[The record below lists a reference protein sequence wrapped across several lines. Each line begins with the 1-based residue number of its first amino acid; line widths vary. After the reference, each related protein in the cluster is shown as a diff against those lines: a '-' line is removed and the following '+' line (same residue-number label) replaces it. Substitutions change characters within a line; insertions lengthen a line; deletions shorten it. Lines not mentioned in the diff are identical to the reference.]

1 MRKRISF
8 AIYFFIFVLSTTAQ
22 RIEPSFWWIDMHN
35 TSLQLM
41 VHHKDIGNLTPKI
54 DEKSIELKA
63 FHKAESANYL
73 FLDLEIAATAKAG
86 KIKIDFYEGKSKKLS
101 LDYELK
107 NREPNSAQRLGFGPQ
122 DVIYMLMPDRFANG
136 NPNNDSPA
144 EMLEKADRSNPNGRH
159 GGDVA
164 GIHQNLEYISKL
176 GITALWINPL
186 LENNQPK
193 YSYHGY
199 AITDFYRVDP
209 RFGSNED
216 YKNLVKAAQQQGIK
230 VMMDMVF
237 NHCGDHHWWM
247 RDLPFQDWVH
257 QFSEFTRSNYRSEA
271 LMDPHASAQDQKL
284 MNDGW
289 FDHSMPDLNQKN
301 PFLARYLIQNSIWW
315 IEYAGL
321 QGVRMDTYPYSDQT
335 FMAQWVDAVM
345 SEYPNF
351 NIVGEAWLQT
361 VPHTAYFQSSTF
373 PQAKAPSH
381 LQSVTD
387 FPLNY
392 ALNAAFNQKEGWT
405 EGMANLYMVLA
416 QDFVYQNADS
426 NVIFLDNHDITRFAT
441 QVEMNIEK
449 YKMGITFLLTTRGI
463 PQLYYGDEIM
473 LPGNK
478 SEGDASL
485 RPDMPGGWL
494 TDKSNVFNNQN
505 LDQRQ
510 SDVLDYT
517 RKILHLR
524 KQHLALQ
531 SGKLLHY
538 IPQDGVYVYFRFDA
552 GERFMIIFNNN
563 DQPKDIDITRFE
575 EGLNGAKSI
584 KSMEDN
590 EFQSIMYHFM
600 LPQKS
605 AQIFQLK

>member
-8 AIYFFIFVLSTTAQ
+8 AIYFFIFALSTTAQ

-176 GITALWINPL
+176 GITSLWINPL

-199 AITDFYRVDP
+199 AITDFYHVDP

-284 MNDGW
+284 MNEGW

-321 QGVRMDTYPYSDQT
+321 QGIRMDTYPYSDQT
-335 FMAQWVDAVM
+335 FMAQWVNALM
-345 SEYPNF
+345 SEYPRF

-373 PQAKAPSH
+373 PQAKAPGH

-590 EFQSIMYHFM
+590 EFQSIQYHFM
-600 LPQKS
+600 LPPKS